1 MKRFTQLISLLL
13 LISIL
18 LTSCGTYNPAI
29 DDGNHNDDVVTP
41 DENPGEENPGEETP
55 GEEEEGEKPYTVTLN
70 VNGKDYKPNAS
81 GGPYYVQWSNGFSVH
96 TAELIDGKA
105 EIYGLDDDYTVTLL
119 NIPSGYA
126 YNPNAYV
133 ATTDKRD
140 VSIELIKPQKISG
153 SGSGEYNRITL
164 SKTGVYQITI
174 NSATQNV
181 YFQYRPTEYGNYTIE
196 SWVDVTENNINPGF
210 RLYHGTAAG
219 AIYYDKT
226 YDGGGVSSTYTK
238 NFRYDRT
245 VYVDEIGTTGGS
257 MIIPFAI
264 IATAKNGEYPITVT
278 FAITKD
284 GEMDRDDK
292 NVEFMIPEEDLI
304 KTPNYSSTLYALTGT
319 EVKQGTN
326 NVFNGDM
333 FKIWDIGTG
342 MPMVSISG
350 NRDGSIAGALSG
362 SYEMTFVNPRS
373 GRKIVRTIT
382 FTPLADNNGRVEIV
396 EVDHL
401 AGTTSTGI
409 YSYLVC
415 TAHTFSSDEDMKC
428 DTCSRTRTDSTENPP
443 VGIRVTHTGGSKIDF
458 AGFTFDSDNVLYY
471 GQGDN
476 FYHFYDAENGT
487 WGEILYA
494 YVSSPCRFIDK
505 AFTEIE
511 YEGNKFLTVNG
522 GTQNYKFFI
531 EGIKNMGAWCVNHA
545 QNQVFCPCLDT
556 CGGACAY
563 GCENCHP
570 QCTNMPL
577 EAINSQ
583 GGYADYTNQDGVY
596 GVTAELKEF
605 LQQYSTSQLLFM
617 DGNGWVETNPDIH
630 IYATEEDQWLF
641 ACGYYE
647 KL

>member
-1 MKRFTQLISLLL
+1 MKRLIQLISLLL

-18 LTSCGTYNPAI
+18 LTSCATYNAPI
-29 DDGNHNDDVVTP
+29 DDGNLNDDVVDP
-41 DENPGEENPGEETP
+41 DENPGEDTPDEEPP

-96 TAELIDGKA
+96 TAELINGKA

-119 NIPSGYA
+119 NVPSGYV

-153 SGSGEYNRITL
+153 SGSDEYSRIALT
-164 SKTGVYQITI
+164 KTGVYQITI
-174 NSATQNV
+174 NSATQVV
-181 YFQYRPTEYGNYTIE
+181 YFHYRPTEYGNYTIE
-196 SWVDVTENNINPGF
+196 SWVDVTENNVNPTF
-210 RLYHGTAAG
+210 KLYHGTSAG
-219 AIYYDKT
+219 AIYYDKDL
-226 YDGGGVSSTYTK
+226 DGGGKSSTYTK
-238 NFRYDRT
+238 NFKYDRT

-264 IATAKNGEYPITVT
+264 KATAKNGEYPITIT

-284 GEMDRDDK
+284 GEMDRDGR
-292 NVEFMIPEEDLI
+292 NVEFMIPEEDLQ
-304 KTPNYSSTLYALTGT
+304 KTPNYSSVLYTLTGT

-342 MPMVSISG
+342 MPMVSLSG
-350 NRDGSIAGALSG
+350 VRDGSIAGALSG
-362 SYEMTFVNPRS
+362 SYEMTFVNARS
-373 GRKIVRTIT
+373 GRRIVRTIT
-382 FTPLADNNGRVEIV
+382 FTPLADNNGTVEIV

-401 AGTTSTGI
+401 AGTTTTGI
-409 YSYLVC
+409 YSYSVC
-415 TAHTFSSDEDMKC
+415 TDHTFSSDEDMRC
-428 DTCSRTRTDSTENPP
+428 DNCSSVRKDATETAPAG
-443 VGIRVTHTGGSKIDF
+443 VRVTLTGGSKIDF

-494 YVSSPCRFIDK
+494 YVSQPCRFIDT

-511 YEGNKFLTVNG
+511 YKGNKFLTVNA

-531 EGIKNMGAWCVNHA
+531 EGITNKGAWCVNHA
-545 QNQVFCPCLDT
+545 ENQVFCPCLDV

-563 GCENCHP
+563 GCENCHI
-570 QCTNMPL
+570 QCTNMPP

-583 GGYADYTNQDGVY
+583 GGYANYTNQDGVY

-617 DGNGWVETNPDIH
+617 DGNGWVETNPDIQ
-630 IYATEEDQWLF
+630 IYSTEEDQWLF

-647 KL
+647 KN